1 MKHQRI
7 LSAVTAAALLFAA
20 TGPVFACTSL
30 MITDAKGNGY
40 HGRTLE
46 FSSILPTMMTY
57 YPAGTRIE
65 SVTPAGKQGMTFDTK
80 YAILGMSANLIPS
93 SKQVFFGDG
102 MNDQGLSFKVN
113 WLSSTTAVP
122 VGSDDAKVLSM
133 ADFGPW
139 VLGNFKNVAEVKASI
154 ANKDVDFWLPVIK
167 SLSPNPLPQHYAIH
181 DKKGG
186 AIVIE
191 FTNGKLN
198 VYDNPVNVL
207 TNGPEFP
214 WHLENL
220 SNYTF
225 TNVDKNTGQLGKLKL
240 ATQDGG
246 IALTALPSAQ
256 TSQGRFVKAAF
267 YVNYVRK
274 AQTPDEAVVTL
285 GHILNNFDRPYD
297 LSVDGGGG
305 SGDGVR
311 SKGTS
316 SEVTVWSTMTDGARN
331 LYFVRSINA
340 LNWASI
346 DMNKL
351 KEIKQAKS
359 ISTYEVDKAGA
370 DVFNQFYK

>member
-1 MKHQRI
+1 MKIKHI
-7 LSAVTAAALLFAA
+7 VSSLAAASLILAS
-20 TGPVFACTSL
+20 TGNAIACTSL
-30 MITDAKGNGY
+30 MITDTKGNAY

-46 FSSILPTMMTY
+46 FSSILPTKMTY

-65 SVTPAGKQGMTFDTK
+65 SATPNGKQGMTFDTK

-93 SKQVFFGDG
+93 SKQVLFGDG
-102 MNDQGLSFKVN
+102 MNDQGLSFKLN
-113 WLSSTTAVP
+113 WLNSTTAVP
-122 VGSDDAKVLSM
+122 VGSDDSKILSM

-139 VLGNFKNVAEVKASI
+139 LLGNFKNVEEVKASI
-154 ANKDVDFWLPVIK
+154 ANKDVEFWLPVIK

-186 AIVIE
+186 GIVIE
-191 FTNGKLN
+191 FTNGKVN

-207 TNGPEFP
+207 TNGPDFP

-240 ATQDGG
+240 ATQDAG

-285 GHILNNFDRPYD
+285 GHILNNFDRPFD
-297 LSVDGGGG
+297 LTVDGGGG

-311 SKGTS
+311 SKGMST
-316 SEVTVWSTMTDGARN
+316 EITVWSTMTDGARN

-351 KEIKQAKS
+351 RDIKQAKS
-359 ISTYEVDKAGA
+359 ISTFDVDKAGA
-370 DVFNQFYK
+370 DVFSLFYK